1 MNFCRVWSF
10 IMDCDKTHLLST
22 GTLHKSTTFFAILN
36 QAPKTQH
43 MRASFWKHPIV
54 PNHVTHDHTRQ
65 NPIMAESAL
74 SH

>member
-1 MNFCRVWSF
+1 MNYVIITMGCFQNEALVAHVLGFGGLVQYGKEC
-10 IMDCDKTHLLST
+10 
-22 GTLHKSTTFFAILN
+22 GTLY
-36 QAPKTQH
+36 
-43 MRASFWKHPIV
+43 HPIV